1 MGLMGGTGGASFSIP
16 FFREAPAG
24 RLIVSMEDV
33 VDKNTG
39 SEISDFAIDFFRSIP
54 VLVNGC
60 TVLGLK
66 AAVLGVVGFDTGGVW
81 LAENGGSGDVGCEK
95 PLPLA
100 LL

>member
-1 MGLMGGTGGASFSIP
+1 LIGGTGGASFSIP

-24 RLIVSMEDV
+24 RLIVSMEEV
-33 VDKNTG
+33 VERNTG
-39 SEISDFAIDFFRSIP
+39 SEISDFAIDFFRRTP

-66 AAVLGVVGFDTGGVW
+66 AVTLGVVGFETGGVW
-81 LAENGGSGDVGCEK
+81 LAENGGTGDAGCEK
-95 PLPLA
+95 PLPFA